1 MNPPFEQ
8 RGLVSVRFL
17 SVLGLV
23 LFFIVAVAY
32 VFYGLQPASTEL
44 QRGEPAAGT
53 AGTGGVTQF
62 KIAKGDGFREIGA
75 RLSQESLIKSIA
87 VFKFYALLSGRAQRF
102 QPGIYGLSPAMSV
115 PQMVGVLTA
124 GGKNDVLVTVPEGS
138 TVKDI
143 DALLTGAGVR
153 AGGLLAALPPSSFSL
168 EYPFLANVRSLEGF
182 LFPDSYYISLDASA
196 EDVAR
201 QMLDNF
207 MRKAWP
213 SFSGVNEWYERLT
226 LASFL
231 EREVETFA
239 DRQVVAGILLK
250 RLRLGMPLQVD
261 ATLSYAKCGGLL
273 RGCETIRVERADVS
287 VDSPY
292 NTYQRLGWTPTP
304 IANPGAVAI
313 RAALSPAVS
322 PYLYYLSARGSGT
335 TYFSRTLEEHNAKRA
350 RYL

>member
-17 SVLGLV
+17 SVLGVV

-32 VFYGLQPASTEL
+32 LFYGLQPAE
-44 QRGEPAAGT
+44 ET
-53 AGTGGVTQF
+53 AGTGGVSQF
-62 KIAKGDGFREIGA
+62 KISKGDGFREIGA

-115 PQMVGVLTA
+115 PQIVGALTA
-124 GGKNDVLVTVPEGS
+124 GGKNDVLVTIPEGS
-138 TVKDI
+138 TAKDI
-143 DALLTGAGVR
+143 DALLTGAGVQT
-153 AGGLLAALPPSSFSL
+153 GGSIAALSPSSFSL
-168 EYPFLANVRSLEGF
+168 EYPFLENAKTLEGF
-182 LFPDSYYISLDASA
+182 LFPDSYYISFDASA
-196 EDVAR
+196 ESVAR

-207 MRKAWP
+207 ARKTWP
-213 SFSGVNEWYERLT
+213 SLSGVDGWYERLT

-231 EREVETFA
+231 EREVITFA

-250 RLRLGMPLQVD
+250 RLRIGMPLQVD
-261 ATLSYAKCGGLL
+261 ATLSYAKCDGLL
-273 RGCETIRVERADVS
+273 RGCEAIRVTRSDLTA
-287 VDSPY
+287 DSPY

-304 IANPGAVAI
+304 IANPGAVAV

-322 PYLYYLSARGSGT
+322 PYLYYLSARATGT
-335 TYFSRTLEEHNAKRA
+335 TYFSRTLDEHNAKRA
-350 RYL
+350 QYL